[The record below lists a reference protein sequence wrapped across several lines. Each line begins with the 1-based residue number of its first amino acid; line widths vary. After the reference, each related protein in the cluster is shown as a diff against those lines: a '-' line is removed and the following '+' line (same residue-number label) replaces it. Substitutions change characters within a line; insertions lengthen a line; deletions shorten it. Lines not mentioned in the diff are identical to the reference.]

1 MEDSMSHQN
10 NSGQL
15 ELTQPTP
22 LLDAVG
28 NLRQVGWAR
37 QPLLDCNLE
46 AVRFYSYPMRWL
58 QRFRVKR
65 WDYYGLM
72 TATHFYAFTLA
83 DLGYAGQVF
92 AYVVDFA
99 ARTHHEETL
108 TLPLARG
115 ITLPRNSTAG
125 ESVYAGPQAQ
135 MRFQVEPG
143 GRRLSLAWPGFGG
156 TGLAAEIFFHLP
168 PQHES
173 LVITIP
179 IEQKRFYYNR
189 KVNCLP
195 AEGWVEAQGQR
206 TTLSSGE
213 HLGNLDWGRGVW
225 AYRSFWVWASA
236 SGFLEDGR
244 PLGLNLGFGFGDTT
258 AATENAVFL
267 DGRMHKLGQVDFS
280 YDAHDFMRPWRMAA
294 PDGRLDLQFT
304 PFLDRVAATNLLLI
318 TSEVHQL
325 FGHYSG
331 TVQTDT
337 GEVLQIQ
344 DVLGFAEEHH
354 ARW

>member
-1 MEDSMSHQN
+1 MIPDQDIHAQHEI
-10 NSGQL
+10 
-15 ELTQPTP
+15 TQPTP
-22 LLDAVG
+22 LLDAQGSLV
-28 NLRQVGWAR
+28 QVGWAR

-46 AVRFYSYPMRWL
+46 AVNFYHFPWRWG

-65 WDYYGLM
+65 WDYYGL
-72 TATHFYAFTLA
+72 TTPTHFYAFTLA

-92 AYVVDFA
+92 AYVVDFE

-108 TLPLARG
+108 TLPLGRG
-115 ITLPRNSTAG
+115 INLPRNSTEGASSYQG
-125 ESVYAGPQAQ
+125 EQAQ
-135 MRFQVEPG
+135 LSFQIVPE
-143 GRRLSLAWPGFGG
+143 GRRLSLAWPGFGEA
-156 TGLAAEIFFHLP
+156 GLSAEILFHLP

-179 IEQKRFYYNR
+179 IEQQRFYYNR

-195 AEGWVEAQGQR
+195 AEGWVENQGQR
-206 TTLSSGE
+206 TILDPNK

-236 SGFLEDGR
+236 SGFLADKR
-244 PLGLNLGFGFGDTT
+244 PIGLNLGFGFGDTT
-258 AATENAVFL
+258 AATENALFL
-267 DGRMHKLGQVDFS
+267 AGRIHKLGQVDFS
-280 YDAHDFMRPWRMAA
+280 YDDRDFMRPWRMVA

-318 TSEVHQL
+318 TSKVHQL

-331 TVQTDT
+331 TIRTDE
-337 GEVLQIQ
+337 GEVLQIKGL
-344 DVLGFAEEHH
+344 LGFAEEHH
-354 ARW
+354 AHW

>member
-1 MEDSMSHQN
+1 MPYLTSHPQH
-10 NSGQL
+10 
-15 ELTQPTP
+15 EITQPTP
-22 LLDAVG
+22 LLDTAG
-28 NLRQVGWAR
+28 NLQQVGWAR

-46 AVRFYSYPMRWL
+46 AVSFYPPLLRPL
-58 QRFRVKR
+58 QPLRVKR
-65 WDYYGLM
+65 WDYYGL
-72 TATHFYAFTLA
+72 TTPTHFYAFTLA

-108 TLPLARG
+108 TIPLARG
-115 ITLPRNSTAG
+115 ITLPCNSTEG
-125 ESVYAGPQAQ
+125 VSEYAGPQAS
-135 MRFQVEPG
+135 MRFEAESA
-143 GRRLSLAWPGFGG
+143 GRRLSLAWPDFGEN
-156 TGLAAEIFFHLP
+156 GLSAEIFFHLP

-195 AEGWVEAQGQR
+195 AEGWVEAHGQR
-206 TTLSSGE
+206 TTLSPDK

-225 AYRSFWVWASA
+225 AYHSFWVWASA
-236 SGFLEDGR
+236 SGFLADRR
-244 PLGLNLGFGFGDTT
+244 PIGLNLGFGFGDTS

-267 DGRMHKLGQVDFS
+267 DGRMHKLGQVEFS
-280 YDAHDFMRPWRMAA
+280 YDSQHFMHPWRMVS

-331 TVQTDT
+331 IIKTDT
-337 GEVLQIQ
+337 DETLQIENL
-344 DVLGFAEEHH
+344 LGFAEEHH